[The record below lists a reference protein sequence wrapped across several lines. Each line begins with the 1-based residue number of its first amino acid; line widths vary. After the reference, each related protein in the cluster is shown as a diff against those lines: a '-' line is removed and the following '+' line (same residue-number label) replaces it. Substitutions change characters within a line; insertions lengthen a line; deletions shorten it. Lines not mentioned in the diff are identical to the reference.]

1 MRQLYKVEGKPR
13 QEDAGEVSGLLFE
26 LVSYKQQLIA
36 ISADKHIP
44 TPCPL
49 QCADKN
55 DVAST
60 GCLGDAVIDRGNS
73 RVWRFCTSIT
83 MRLLM
88 GPSEDSC
95 GATAIRLP
103 QNDLIC
109 CWGRL
114 QHVLQCIAGHSMC
127 PSLTAYHP
135 GIAAP
140 CYVAALHCKKQ
151 GCCIARC
158 CNALMISCCINA

>member
-55 DVAST
+55 DVELQVLA
-60 GCLGDAVIDRGNS
+60 AWVMQVILVRGLWTCVIFN
-73 RVWRFCTSIT
+73 VVTVC
-83 MRLLM
+83 
-88 GPSEDSC
+88 
-95 GATAIRLP
+95 
-103 QNDLIC
+103 
-109 CWGRL
+109 
-114 QHVLQCIAGHSMC
+114 V
-127 PSLTAYHP
+127 
-135 GIAAP
+135 
-140 CYVAALHCKKQ
+140 YVCV
-151 GCCIARC
+151 
-158 CNALMISCCINA
+158 